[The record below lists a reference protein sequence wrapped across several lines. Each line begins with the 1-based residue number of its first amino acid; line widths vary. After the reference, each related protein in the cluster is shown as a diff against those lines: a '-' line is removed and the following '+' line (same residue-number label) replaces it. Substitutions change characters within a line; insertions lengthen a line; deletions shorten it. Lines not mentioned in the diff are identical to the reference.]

1 MIIRKKRTDE
11 MTPQEL
17 LKTKFGYDSFRPG
30 QQAVIDDIMAH
41 KNVLTIMPTGGGKSL
56 CYQIPAMLEEG
67 LTLVVSPLIALMKDQ
82 VDGLNENGIPAT
94 FINSS
99 LDFDEIDDR
108 FVQAR
113 NGDVKLLYV
122 SPERLDS
129 GAFSR
134 LAGLPIDL
142 VAVDEAH
149 CISQWGHD
157 FRPSYL
163 ALTERLHELP
173 SNPTIV
179 ALTATA
185 TPQVADDIKQRLHI
199 NEEVKTGFERDNLAF
214 KVIKGQDSDKYLLD
228 YLKLNSSES
237 GIIYASTRKEV
248 ERLTKLLKKHE
259 FSVTM
264 YHGGMRKEQRRENQ
278 DDFLYDR
285 ALIMVATN
293 AFGMGIDKSNV
304 RFVIHDSVPGSLE
317 EYYQE
322 AGRAGRDGLPSEA
335 ILLFKLR
342 DVQTQH
348 FFIDQSERDDESK
361 RRAYK
366 KLQIMTQYANTQQ
379 CLQQFILQYFG
390 DEGPTCGRCSN
401 CLDTRESQDIT
412 VDTQKVLSCVL
423 RMKERFGKS
432 LVAQVLTGSKVQ
444 KIRQFHFDDLSTYGI
459 MKGMHQKDV
468 VGLIDYLT
476 ATGYLTAS
484 GGQFPVLKVTALGA
498 DVLQGKEKV
507 SRKISIKATKALSE
521 NDDLFEALRQLRR
534 ELAEKQGVPPFV
546 IFSDKTLH
554 EMSAVMPTNDSQ
566 MLDVKGVG
574 ENKLDKYGEQFLDV
588 ISNYQEQQKTEVKA

>member
-1 MIIRKKRTDE
+1 